1 MQCTTSIVEM
11 IQSLKIIIKKAS
23 SYSRIRSPG
32 DKTRPK
38 TVTSKRRTNKTRM
51 KDIGMP
57 IALASGLG
65 SAIVS
70 LMDTSLAWKALR
82 KHICA
87 PTCKRILQ
95 IARINYLFPSVT
107 FHLHLGGGCDNS
119 SRCGEGSVAS
129 VR

>member
-1 MQCTTSIVEM
+1 M

-23 SYSRIRSPG
+23 SYRTLVERAV
-32 DKTRPK
+32 DKTSPK

-82 KHICA
+82 KH
-87 PTCKRILQ
+87 
-95 IARINYLFPSVT
+95 
-107 FHLHLGGGCDNS
+107 
-119 SRCGEGSVAS
+119 AS
-129 VR
+129 VHLLASASYRLHESIIYFLLSPSFY

>member
-1 MQCTTSIVEM
+1 
-11 IQSLKIIIKKAS
+11 
-23 SYSRIRSPG
+23 
-32 DKTRPK
+32 
-38 TVTSKRRTNKTRM
+38 
-51 KDIGMP
+51 MP

-70 LMDTSLAWKALR
+70 LMDTSIAWKALR
-82 KHICA
+82 KHALCA

-95 IARINYLFPSVT
+95 IAQINYLFPSVT
-107 FHLHLGGGCDNS
+107 FHLHLGGGCDNP

>member
-1 MQCTTSIVEM
+1 M

-23 SYSRIRSPG
+23 SYRTLVERAV
-32 DKTRPK
+32 DKTSPK

-70 LMDTSLAWKALR
+70 LMDTSIAWKALR
-82 KHICA
+82 KHALCA

-95 IARINYLFPSVT
+95 IAQINYLFPSVT
-107 FHLHLGGGCDNS
+107 FHLHLGGGCDNP

>member
-1 MQCTTSIVEM
+1 M

-23 SYSRIRSPG
+23 SYSRIRSP
-32 DKTRPK
+32 DKTSPK

-82 KHICA
+82 KHALYA

-107 FHLHLGGGCDNS
+107 FLLLGGGCDNP